1 MPDDQVIATV
11 VELLG
16 GALVSA
22 GRAVPTAMLPG
33 ENVRTEALRGKDI
46 VRGGG
51 EPDLVTQ
58 GLGASGRRPVVLRCV
73 KEQLVRGH
81 VYRSFGLPAS
91 GVRRSDG

>member
-22 GRAVPTAMLPG
+22 GRAVPTAVLPG

-51 EPDLVTQ
+51 EPDLVAQ
-58 GLGASGRRPVVLRCV
+58 GLGTSGMESVVLRCV